1 MIIDY
6 LTRVKDY
13 ILGIL
18 LDVDKE
24 MTRRSATGSGMD
36 LDTVDY
42 ELEERRGLR
51 LDKVSRSLERN
62 L

>member
-24 MTRRSATGSGMD
+24 MARRSATGIGMD

-51 LDKVSRSLERN
+51 LDEDSRGLERN
-62 L
+62 

>member
-13 ILGIL
+13 ILGFY

-24 MTRRSATGSGMD
+24 MIRRSATGSGMD

-51 LDKVSRSLERN
+51 LEEVSRGLERN